1 MLTTL
6 IRSDGLPWTGL
17 GTRYE
22 THPKTSDEIVS
33 QANLNWEVAAAQLY
47 SNEFG
52 PAEGYYEIYRTD
64 NQRRL
69 GVVKSSRLM
78 QVQNID
84 MFKSIEPILQDG
96 TVNLDTS
103 ARFGNTDSVFG
114 TFEITQDYTILDDQ
128 MKHYLV
134 VINDHLKPDGR
145 ITVLNTPVRVA
156 CMNVMA
162 EALSKNLYNMRVP
175 VSSELTANRTHA
187 ADIIM
192 QAENAISQLKA
203 RAEKM
208 YSQKIE
214 DSGIDKVLDII
225 LPYPELDGITEAST
239 RKAEDVEMQRE
250 IFVQEYLNADNLQNF
265 KGTNWGVYQAVADF
279 SQHAWKKVDSAY
291 NLDARMKKLPGLGE
305 KTIVQKYLAIA
316 KDLIAA

>member
-22 THPKTSDEIVS
+22 NQPQTSDEIVK

-52 PAEGYYEIYRTD
+52 PAEGYYEIYRKD

-69 GVVKSSRLM
+69 GVVKSTRLM

-96 TVNLDTS
+96 TVKLDTS
-103 ARFGNTDSVFG
+103 ERFGNNDSVFG
-114 TFEITQDYTILDDQ
+114 TFEIMKDYTILDDK
-128 MKHYLV
+128 MKHFLV

-162 EALSKNLYNMRVP
+162 EALSKNLYNMRIP
-175 VSSELTANRTHA
+175 VSSELTANINHA
-187 ADIIM
+187 SDIIM
-192 QAENAISQLKA
+192 QAENAISQLKV

-225 LPYPELDGITEAST
+225 LPYPELVGITEAST
-239 RKAEDVEMQRE
+239 RKAEDVDMQRE

-291 NLDARMKKLPGLGE
+291 NLDSRMKKLPGLGE
-305 KTIVQKYLAIA
+305 KTIVQKYLEFA

>member
-22 THPKTSDEIVS
+22 THPKTSDEIVT

-52 PAEGYYEIYRTD
+52 PAEGYYEIYRKD

-69 GVVKSSRLM
+69 GVVKAARLM

-84 MFKSIEPILQDG
+84 MFKSIEPILQNG
-96 TVNLDTS
+96 TVTLDTS
-103 ARFGNTDSVFG
+103 ARFGNTDNVFG
-114 TFEITQDYTILDDQ
+114 TFEIAQDYSILDDNV
-128 MKHYLV
+128 KHYLV
-134 VINDHLKPDGR
+134 VINDHMKPDGR
-145 ITVLNTPVRVA
+145 ITVLNAPVRVA

-162 EALSKNLYNMRVP
+162 EALSKNLYSMRVP
-175 VSSELTANRTHA
+175 VSSELTANRNHA
-187 ADIIM
+187 SDIIM
-192 QAENAISQLKA
+192 QAEAAISQLKA
-203 RAEKM
+203 RAKKM

-214 DSGIDKVLDII
+214 DSGIDKMLDII

-239 RKAEDVEMQRE
+239 RKAEDIEMQRE

-291 NLDARMKKLPGLGE
+291 NLDARMKKLPRLGE
-305 KTIVQKYLAIA
+305 KTLVQKYLEFA
-316 KDLIAA
+316 KDLIAE